1 MQATK
6 AVDEIISMGAVT
18 QTELKEQLERQE
30 KMLKELRQQ
39 EADQQSSIQIYEKK
53 LMHAE
58 MRVNE
63 IQAQDKLSVMQHE
76 TDQRK
81 LKFEIEKLKEQIK
94 DLKNNEE

>member
-1 MQATK
+1 
-6 AVDEIISMGAVT
+6 
-18 QTELKEQLERQE
+18 
-30 KMLKELRQQ
+30 
-39 EADQQSSIQIYEKK
+39 
-53 LMHAE
+53 MHAK